1 VRPAKSCVDERSRA
15 RPRRS
20 ALTDFERAPRIARCP
35 STEPDSSARNHPAE
49 PRIDALITTLLIVA
63 LFALLGSG
71 VWIGLALSGVAW
83 IGMTLFSSRPAGDAM
98 AVTVWG
104 TASSWTLTA
113 LPLFVWMGE
122 ILFRT
127 RLSEDMFKG
136 LAPWLE
142 RVPGRLLH
150 TNIIGCTIFAAVSGS
165 SAATCATIGKMTL
178 PELKQRGYPDDIT
191 IGTLAGAGTLG
202 LLIPPSI
209 IMIVYGVTA
218 NVSIAQLFIAGV
230 LPGVL
235 LAALFSGYIVC
246 WALLHP
252 DRVPAATERTSF
264 AQKFHASRHL
274 IPVVLLIALV
284 LGSIYTGLATAT
296 EAAAFGV
303 VGSLALSAAQRSLDW
318 SSFRA
323 ALLGATRLYC
333 MIALILAGAAFLTL
347 AMGYIGLPRE
357 LAEWIGSLG
366 LTPFALIIALALFYI
381 VLGCFLDGI
390 SMVVLTMGVIL
401 PTVEKAGID
410 LLWFG
415 IFIVVVVEM
424 AQITPPVGFN
434 LFVLQ
439 GMTKKQITWIA
450 KQALPMFLLMCIA
463 VFAIWYF
470 PSLVTLLPR
479 HMKL

>member
-1 VRPAKSCVDERSRA
+1 MNDPVVT
-15 RPRRS
+15 
-20 ALTDFERAPRIARCP
+20 L
-35 STEPDSSARNHPAE
+35 
-49 PRIDALITTLLIVA
+49 LLIVA

-71 VWIGLALSGVAW
+71 VWIGLALAGVAW
-83 IGMTLFSSRPAGDAM
+83 IGMELFSSRPAGDAM
-98 AVTVWG
+98 AVTIWG
-104 TASSWTLTA
+104 SSSSWTLTA
-113 LPLFVWMGE
+113 LPLFCWMGE

-127 RLSEDMFKG
+127 KLSEDMFRG

-178 PELKQRGYPDDIT
+178 PELKGRGYPEGIT
-191 IGTLAGAGTLG
+191 VGSLAGAGTLG

-209 IMIVYGVTA
+209 IMIVYGVSA

-230 LPGVL
+230 IPGIL
-235 LAALFSGYIVC
+235 LAALFSGYIVA
-246 WALLHP
+246 WSLANP
-252 DRVPAATERTSF
+252 ERVPAAKERTTF
-264 AQKFHASRHL
+264 AQKLYASRHL

-284 LGSIYTGLATAT
+284 LGSIYTGVATAT

-303 VGSLALSAAQRSLDW
+303 VGSLAVSGAQRTLTRASFVESLM
-318 SSFRA
+318 
-323 ALLGATRLYC
+323 GATRLYC

-347 AMGYIGLPRE
+347 SMGYIGLPRH
-357 LAEWIGSLG
+357 LAEWIATLG
-366 LTPFALIIALALFYI
+366 LSPFGLVVALGAFYI

-401 PTVEKAGID
+401 PTVEAARID

-434 LFVLQ
+434 LFMLQ
-439 GMTKKQITWIA
+439 GMTGRQITWIA
-450 KQALPMFLLMCIA
+450 RQAMPSFLLMCAA
-463 VFAIWYF
+463 VLLIWFF
-470 PSLVTLLPR
+470 PGLVTWLPQQ
-479 HMKL
+479 MKMG

>member
-1 VRPAKSCVDERSRA
+1 V
-15 RPRRS
+15 
-20 ALTDFERAPRIARCP
+20 
-35 STEPDSSARNHPAE
+35 
-49 PRIDALITTLLIVA
+49 DALITLLLIVA

-71 VWIGLALSGVAW
+71 VWIGLALAGVAW
-83 IGMTLFSSRPAGDAM
+83 IGMELFSSRPAGDAM
-98 AVTVWG
+98 AVTIWG
-104 TASSWTLTA
+104 SLSSWTLTA
-113 LPLFVWMGE
+113 LPLFCWMGE

-127 RLSEDMFKG
+127 RLSEDMFRG

-178 PELKQRGYPDDIT
+178 PELKARGYPEDMT

-209 IMIVYGVTA
+209 IMIVYGVSA

-230 LPGVL
+230 VPGIL
-235 LAALFSGYIVC
+235 LAVLFSGYIVV
-246 WALLHP
+246 WALRHP
-252 DRVPAATERTSF
+252 DRVPAATSRTTLGEKLF
-264 AQKFHASRHL
+264 ASRHL
-274 IPVVLLIALV
+274 IPVMLLIALV
-284 LGSIYTGLATAT
+284 LGSIYTGVATAT

-303 VGSLALSAAQRSLDW
+303 VGSLAISAAQGSLNRNTFAE
-318 SSFRA
+318 S
-323 ALLGATRLYC
+323 LMGATRLYC

-347 AMGYIGLPRE
+347 TMGYIGLPRH
-357 LAEWIGSLG
+357 LAEWIGGLG
-366 LTPFALIIALALFYI
+366 LSPFVLIVALAAFYI

-401 PTVEKAGID
+401 PTVETAGID
-410 LLWFG
+410 LIWFG
-415 IFIVVVVEM
+415 IFIVLVVEM

-439 GMTKKQITWIA
+439 GMTKRQITWIGR
-450 KQALPMFLLMCIA
+450 QALPMFYLMIA
-463 VFAIWYF
+463 AVLAIWFF
-470 PSLVTLLPR
+470 PQLVTFLPQQ
-479 HMKL
+479 MKLG

>member
-1 VRPAKSCVDERSRA
+1 MSDGLV
-15 RPRRS
+15 
-20 ALTDFERAPRIARCP
+20 TG
-35 STEPDSSARNHPAE
+35 
-49 PRIDALITTLLIVA
+49 LLIVA

-71 VWIGLALSGVAW
+71 VWIGLALAGVAW
-83 IGMTLFSSRPAGDAM
+83 IGMELFSSRPAGDAM
-98 AVTVWG
+98 AVTIWG
-104 TASSWTLTA
+104 SASSWTLTA
-113 LPLFVWMGE
+113 LPLFCWMGE

-127 RLSEDMFKG
+127 RLSEDMFRG

-178 PELKQRGYPDDIT
+178 PELKARGYPEGIT

-230 LPGVL
+230 MPGVL
-235 LAALFSGYIVC
+235 LAALFSGYIVV

-252 DRVPAATERTSF
+252 GDVPAIAERTTL
-264 AQKFHASRHL
+264 AQKLYASRHL
-274 IPVVLLIALV
+274 IPVLLLIGLV
-284 LGSIYTGLATAT
+284 LGSIYAGLATAT

-303 VGSLALSAAQRSLDW
+303 VGSLAISAAQGSL
-318 SSFRA
+318 SRRTFA
-323 ALLGATRLYC
+323 ASLMGATRLYC

-347 AMGYIGLPRE
+347 AMGYIGLPRH

-366 LTPFALIIALALFYI
+366 LSPFALVVALAAFYI
-381 VLGCFLDGI
+381 LLGCFLDGI

-401 PTVEKAGID
+401 PTVEKVGID

-415 IFIVVVVEM
+415 IFVVVVVEM

-439 GMTKKQITWIA
+439 GMTGRQITWIA
-450 KQALPMFLLMCIA
+450 RNTVPMFVLMAAAVLL
-463 VFAIWYF
+463 IWF
-470 PSLVTLLPR
+470 VPELVTFLPR
-479 HMKL
+479 QMKMG